1 MQHFL
6 INNVLIH
13 QSIVIGKLLE
23 TVANR
28 LKFEYKF
35 TLLSFSW
42 YLFFSFFK
50 CKMMIFFVSLHFSNL
65 AFKI

>member
-42 YLFFSFFK
+42 YFK
-50 CKMMIFFVSLHFSNL
+50 CKMIFFVSLHFSNL